1 MKRAVPPGAVR
12 IIGGSLRGSRL
23 SVPALP
29 DLRPTP
35 ARLRETL
42 FNWLMPVI
50 EGARVLDLF
59 AGSGAL
65 GIEALSRGAAHASI
79 IECDRGQTARIEA
92 DLLRL
97 RAGDRGDVR
106 CADALHA
113 LMQPPARPF
122 DIVFL
127 DPPFGAGLWTRA
139 ASLLEEHGW
148 LAPVARV
155 YIEVPLQASF
165 EPPSGWTLQRQS
177 RAGAVLGALYVS
189 SKQVIDLPRC

>member
-1 MKRAVPPGAVR
+1 MKRTRQTPPGAVR

-42 FNWLMPVI
+42 FNWLMPVV
-50 EGARVLDLF
+50 EGARVLDPF

-65 GIEALSRGAAHASI
+65 GIEALSRGAAHASM
-79 IECDRGQTARIEA
+79 IERGRGQAARIEA

-97 RAGDRGDVR
+97 RAGDRGEVR
-106 CADALHA
+106 CADALQA
-113 LMQPPARPF
+113 LLQPPAQPF

-127 DPPFGAGLWTRA
+127 DPPFDAGLWTRA
-139 ASLLEEHGW
+139 ASMLEEHGW
-148 LAPVARV
+148 LAPGARV
-155 YIEVPLQASF
+155 YIEMPLQASF
-165 EPPSGWTLQRQS
+165 EPPSRWTLQRQG
-177 RAGAVLGALYVS
+177 RAGAVLGALYVRS
-189 SKQVIDLPRC
+189 NT